1 MGADLLKLWLQK
13 QQGTPEWRR
22 SHGQRVKK
30 GKAREK
36 RPTHAEWA
44 QANLPSPHTLH
55 HPMSHF
61 SNVGFL
67 SFEKEQKKSY
77 ISCTQLLTKANKLF
91 GPPATSTEM
100 ALNKLS
106 GLLEQPLSP

>member
-1 MGADLLKLWLQK
+1 MDKGLRK
-13 QQGTPEWRR
+13 GRPGRR
-22 SHGQRVKK
+22 GQHMQSGHRL
-30 GKAREK
+30 
-36 RPTHAEWA
+36 TS
-44 QANLPSPHTLH
+44 PSPHTLH

-67 SFEKEQKKSY
+67 SFEKEQKKSH

-100 ALNKLS
+100 ALNELS